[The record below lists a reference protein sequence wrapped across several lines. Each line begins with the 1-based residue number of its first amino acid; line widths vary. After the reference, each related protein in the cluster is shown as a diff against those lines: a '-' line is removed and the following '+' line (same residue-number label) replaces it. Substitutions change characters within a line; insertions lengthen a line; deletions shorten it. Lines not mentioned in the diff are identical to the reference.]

1 IVSLLILPM
10 LAHVFFGFK
19 IKNQRYKLLGNGLLL
34 ILGVGALIY
43 GYTWAGIMLLLF
55 GIISFAKLY
64 VEKEAIE
71 IPKRIRPIYNQ
82 LEIIL
87 AIGGVVWLLA
97 TYWLPLGASR
107 SLFFN
112 VLFVAILVSLILG
125 AFTLLEYNYKRVL
138 TWCLDH
144 KAIFLTI
151 PAVLILFGATVWLGF
166 NTTFGLIPKTTNL
179 VGWDIQSSKPWSSLT
194 HTFPGMQKE
203 FMPSL
208 NEGSFLLM
216 PTAMPHSGI

>member
-1 IVSLLILPM
+1 FIPVFTMEAAEGKLFGPLAYTKTFALIAALIVSLLILPM

-87 AIGGVVWLLA
+87 AIGGVVWLL
-97 TYWLPLGASR
+97 
-107 SLFFN
+107 
-112 VLFVAILVSLILG
+112 
-125 AFTLLEYNYKRVL
+125 
-138 TWCLDH
+138 
-144 KAIFLTI
+144 
-151 PAVLILFGATVWLGF
+151 
-166 NTTFGLIPKTTNL
+166 
-179 VGWDIQSSKPWSSLT
+179 
-194 HTFPGMQKE
+194 
-203 FMPSL
+203 
-208 NEGSFLLM
+208 
-216 PTAMPHSGI
+216 